1 MRRDRYRKLG
11 IMADDEVFVLDFQD
25 IGAGALAKVG
35 GKGANLAWMAQAGL
49 PVPPGFCVTTA
60 AFRRFVG
67 REIEPLYAALDAL
80 DPGDVEG
87 ARVTAGR
94 VRVALRALPIPPEV
108 RRRRERLARAVRPG
122 PRMGRSFERHGRGL
136 AWGLLRSP
144 AGRLPE
150 HPR

>member
-1 MRRDRYRKLG
+1 MRRHRCRNLG
-11 IMADDEVFVLDFQD
+11 IMADDEAFALDFGD
-25 IGAGALAKVG
+25 IGAGALATVG

-67 REIEPLYAALDAL
+67 RGMEPLYAALDAV

-94 VRVALRALPIPPEV
+94 VRRALRALPIPSEGAGAGV
-108 RRRRERLARAVRPG
+108 SAWRAVSG
-122 PRMGRSFERHGRGL
+122 P
-136 AWGLLRSP
+136 SP
-144 AGRLPE
+144 AWACSSRS
-150 HPR
+150 RATARD